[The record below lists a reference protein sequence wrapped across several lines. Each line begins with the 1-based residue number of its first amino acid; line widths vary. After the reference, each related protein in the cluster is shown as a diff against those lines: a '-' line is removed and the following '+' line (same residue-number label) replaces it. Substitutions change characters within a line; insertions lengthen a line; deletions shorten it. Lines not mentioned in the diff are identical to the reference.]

1 VLPAGVDE
9 QGLILVIEDDEATR
23 GFLAD
28 NLAAD
33 GFRVASASSAAE
45 GLRAIE
51 VRRPCLVLLDLR
63 LEGGSGLDVL
73 DRVRAADGLASR
85 IDPDLP
91 IMALTGRAGEAD
103 RVRSFD
109 RGADDHLCK
118 PSCRFPRWGI
128 PPLGR
133 AVAHRVPPVPEV
145 GKTGAMPS
153 GPTPASRGKRDTS
166 GRS

>member
-1 VLPAGVDE
+1 MDE
-9 QGLILVIEDDEATR
+9 QRDGLILIVEDDEATK

-73 DRVRAADGLASR
+73 DRVRAADGLATR
-85 IDPDLP
+85 IDPDLAART
-91 IMALTGRAGEAD
+91 IT
-103 RVRSFD
+103 S
-109 RGADDHLCK
+109 CK
-118 PSCRFPRWGI
+118 PTRFPRCRAAFAAADEVEARPARPRSSGDR
-128 PPLGR
+128 LAQHRHGR
-133 AVAHRVPPVPEV
+133 GAVGDEQR
-145 GKTGAMPS
+145 GGGATS
-153 GPTPASRGKRDTS
+153 ERLSRFPK
-166 GRS
+166 

>member
-1 VLPAGVDE
+1 VDE

-28 NLAAD
+28 HLAAD

-63 LEGGSGLDVL
+63 LEGGSGLDVM
-73 DRVRAADGLASR
+73 DRVRAADGLSSR
-85 IDPDLP
+85 IDPELP
-91 IMALTGRAGEAD
+91 IIVLTGRVGEAD

-118 PSCRFPRWGI
+118 TVVSFPRWGAG
-128 PPLGR
+128 L
-133 AVAHRVPPVPEV
+133 
-145 GKTGAMPS
+145 
-153 GPTPASRGKRDTS
+153 
-166 GRS
+166 

>member
-1 VLPAGVDE
+1 VGARFSRAVLPAGVDE

-23 GFLAD
+23 AFLAD

-63 LEGGSGLDVL
+63 LEGGSGLDVM
-73 DRVRAADGLASR
+73 DRVRAADGLSSR
-85 IDPDLP
+85 IDPELP
-91 IMALTGRAGEAD
+91 IIVLTGRVGEAD

-118 PSCRFPRWGI
+118 TVVSFPRWGAG
-128 PPLGR
+128 L
-133 AVAHRVPPVPEV
+133 
-145 GKTGAMPS
+145 
-153 GPTPASRGKRDTS
+153 
-166 GRS
+166 

>member
-1 VLPAGVDE
+1 VDE
-9 QGLILVIEDDEATR
+9 QRDGLILIVEDDEATK

-33 GFRVASASSAAE
+33 GYRVASASSAAE

-73 DRVRAADGLASR
+73 DRVRAADGLATR

-91 IMALTGRAGEAD
+91 VIVLTGRAGEAD
-103 RVRSFD
+103 RVRGLE
-109 RGADDHLCK
+109 RGADDHVCK
-118 PSCRFPRWGI
+118 PTRYFFPRC
-128 PPLGR
+128 R
-133 AVAHRVPPVPEV
+133 AAFAAADEV
-145 GKTGAMPS
+145 EARPARPRPS
-153 GPTPASRGKRDTS
+153 GDRLAQHRHGRGAVGD
-166 GRS
+166 